1 MSEFKI
7 KVNVELDADG
17 LKSQLDKLSG
27 EVELK
32 LNTNK
37 IEEQLKG
44 LKKSFRDTFNLDG
57 LVIKDLK
64 KIAKVLNN
72 FNKQLVGGKNPSNS
86 SVSQAVKDYKDLY
99 NTVTK
104 LQKQMSKGGLGEEGL
119 RRTQDQIDSITN
131 LMNKLRNEMS
141 DSENASLDLFEGKKS
156 LDSLNDL
163 NQALIKIENQSDNLR
178 KQISSIDMSTLSDDS
193 QSELLKTLD
202 TIRRIKNEIKEDITL
217 EIETGRAFDD
227 LARASETIK
236 RIQKESADSIR
247 KANEES
253 NQQIKKQKSEMD
265 ALVTEYKNIGNIVSQ
280 LQNQLNKGGLDEDS
294 VERTKSQITDLIS
307 QMQKLKSQMDDYG
320 KTKVNAFDKKL
331 EDKSFVNLSN
341 ALSKIESNA
350 VNLSTKLNSISFDH
364 IDASKIEKIRNEL
377 DEIRKT
383 AKNVD
388 IVFDTDGINHI
399 LSNLQK
405 ISTEIENLGKV
416 ESLSKIFDSVKGDI
430 QKAGGDVEEFAN
442 TLKELESI
450 AKNVDGSFD
459 KAFSNASS
467 SLKQMDGVA
476 KNVNSEI
483 KGLRKIVDDFKGNFA
498 QFTLGEIAGDFIAD
512 GIRTMARG
520 FKETIVETDSAIV
533 SLNKVYKENLN
544 GKNLKAYLE
553 QVTEV
558 AKGTGQ
564 TSVDVINGTTKAI
577 QSGIKDIDDAM
588 EFARQSAIFANVGD
602 VDQGQADTMIASIMS
617 AYGGMENALK
627 PVREQVKGMG
637 QDYNTLT
644 KFMDLANYA
653 GEIIA

>member
-44 LKKSFRDTFNLDG
+44 LKKSFKDTFKLDG
-57 LVIKDLK
+57 QVINDLN

-119 RRTQDQIDSITN
+119 RRTQDQINSITN

-236 RIQKESADSIR
+236 RIQKESTDSIR

-265 ALVTEYKNIGNIVSQ
+265 ALVTEYKNIGNTVSQ
-280 LQNQLNKGGLDEDS
+280 LQNQLNKGGLGEDS

-320 KTKVNAFDKKL
+320 KTKANAFDKKL

-430 QKAGGDVEEFAN
+430 QKAGGDVEEFVN

-467 SLKQMDGVA
+467 SLKQMNGVA

-512 GIRTMARG
+512 GIRTMATG

-533 SLNKVYKENLN
+533 ALNKVYKENLN

-564 TSVDVINGTTKAI
+564 TSVDIINGTTKAI

-602 VDQGQADTMIASIMS
+602 VDQGQADTMITSIMS

-644 KFMDLANYA
+644 KFMDLAKTSLVV
-653 GEIIA
+653 E